1 MFTFNVE
8 RYVPAFILND
18 KNGRAV
24 AKAIEA
30 AMQYMNDR
38 IFEGVRIIYDYDV
51 MPEWRLDE
59 LAWEYNIPYD
69 YTADVETK
77 RKWVSEAY
85 TLSRMIGTKES
96 IIKYM
101 EAFFDT
107 ATLEEYWEYGGDPFH
122 FRMSFEGFYTQ
133 EKTDWI
139 TMVVNKAK
147 SLRSILDKYTFNA
160 SMKHNLQTRSAIY
173 EIIKGKY
180 QVSMENT
187 AELDCYCD
195 ENGDML
201 LDERRYPLIVEG

>member
-8 RYVPAFILND
+8 RYVPKFILND
-18 KNGRAV
+18 RNGRAI

-38 IFEGVRIIYDYDV
+38 LFEGVRIIYDYDV

-85 TLSRMIGTKES
+85 ALSRMIGTKES

-101 EAFFDT
+101 EAFFDS
-107 ATLEEYWEYGGDPFH
+107 ATLEEYWEYGGEPLH
-122 FRMSFEGFYTQ
+122 FQMSFEGTYTQ

-147 SLRSILDKYTFNA
+147 SLRSILDKYTFHE
-160 SMKHNLQTRSAIY
+160 SMRHDLQTRSAIY
-173 EIIKGKY
+173 EIIKGTYK
-180 QVSMENT
+180 VSMENV

-201 LDERRYPLIVEG
+201 LDERRFPLIVEG